1 MAINTSDFNALT
13 QDEQI
18 ARLELLGRA
27 ALKEFGV
34 EPTTISRL
42 VHAENTTFRI
52 ESPQGEFSLRI
63 SRPGYQ
69 STSNIASEIAFLAAL
84 RAEGFRVPDPW
95 QARLVTAEVD
105 EVPEARDCVLFR
117 WMEGEFRRR
126 DPRMSPE
133 DARLVGHTMGRLHEF
148 ATQWAPPAHFDRQQ
162 THAWAYG
169 ARGPM
174 PIDAPH
180 RMVSEEDRALLL
192 EVDTM
197 ARKLLN
203 ELPKNPANFG
213 LIHADLHVGNLLF
226 EDGQLNVIDFDDTGW
241 AFWMYDFAAALAYE
255 TLREEYA
262 TIRDAMFAGYAEVR
276 PLPPGAETLIAPF
289 IQLRYAGVA
298 NWVMERS
305 DNPSLREAGPAWI
318 ADFCRS
324 IRKVGGEGE

>member
-1 MAINTSDFNALT
+1 MAISTPEFNALT
-13 QDEQI
+13 QDEQV
-18 ARLELLGRA
+18 ARLERLGRV

-34 EPTTISRL
+34 APTAISPL

-52 ESPQGEFSLRI
+52 ESPEGEFSLRI

-69 STSNIASEIAFLAAL
+69 STANVASEIAFLAAL

-95 QARLVTAEVD
+95 QARLVTAEVA
-105 EVPEARDCVLFR
+105 EVPEGRDCVLFR
-117 WMEGEFRRR
+117 WMNGEFRRR
-126 DPRMSPE
+126 DPRMNPE
-133 DARLVGHTMGRLHEF
+133 EARLVGRTMGQLHEF
-148 ATQWAPPAHFDRQQ
+148 AYQWTPPAGFDRQQ

-169 ARGPM
+169 PRQPM
-174 PIDAPH
+174 PIDVPNPL
-180 RMVSEEDRALLL
+180 VSEEDRALLL
-192 EVDTM
+192 QVDRM

-203 ELPKNPANFG
+203 ELSKSPANFG

-226 EDGQLNVIDFDDTGW
+226 ENGQLNVIDFDDTGW

-255 TLREEYA
+255 VARDEYE

-276 PLPPGAETLIAPF
+276 PLPPGAEALIAPF

-305 DNPSLREAGPAWI
+305 DNPSLREVGPDWI